1 MTGASAVAVIGPALP
16 SLDDVAREF
25 PRWHCWQGV
34 AGLLYA
40 RLTRSCPPRTV
51 RAATPLE
58 LWAEISRAEADV

>member
-1 MTGASAVAVIGPALP
+1 MTGASAMALIGPALP
-16 SLDDVAREF
+16 ALDDVAREF

-40 RLTRSCPPRTV
+40 SLLRSCPPLTV

-58 LWAEISRAEADV
+58 LRAKLNQAETDV

>member
-1 MTGASAVAVIGPALP
+1 MTAVFGPAPPTLN
-16 SLDDVAREF
+16 DVAQEV

>member
-1 MTGASAVAVIGPALP
+1 MTAASAVAVIGPALP

-40 RLTRSCPPRTV
+40 RLTRSCPPLTI

-58 LWAEISRAEADV
+58 LRAKISRAETGV